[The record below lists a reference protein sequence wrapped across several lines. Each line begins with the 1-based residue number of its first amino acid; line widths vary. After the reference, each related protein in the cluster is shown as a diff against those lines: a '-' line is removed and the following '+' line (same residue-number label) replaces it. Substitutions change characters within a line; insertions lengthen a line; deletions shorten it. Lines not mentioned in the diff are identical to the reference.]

1 MRLKEI
7 KMIILLVIWFATIV
21 GFFTHEHQK
30 NTKMTTEY
38 FKAFIIMT
46 LTIIMVLVTR

>member
-1 MRLKEI
+1 MG
-7 KMIILLVIWFATIV
+7 LLIVIWCGTVA
-21 GFFTHEHQK
+21 GFFSYRNQK
-30 NTKMTTEY
+30 NYKMATEY